1 MNKDIYE
8 IGYGYGE
15 EDYGRSIYDCDKAI
29 ARHNTLN
36 GSALP
41 EYEEGIFYDGYSDA
55 QDTCRA
61 EEDHIREGGF

>member
-8 IGYGYGE
+8 IGYGHGE
-15 EDYGRSIYDCDKAI
+15 EDYGRSIDDCDKAI

-36 GSALP
+36 GSPLS
-41 EYEEGIFYDGYSDA
+41 EDEEDIFYDGYSDA

-61 EEDHIREGGF
+61 DEDYIRGSGF